1 MFRTIIWVIYFIIK
15 LVAITPKLIKL
26 KSFERKNEVE
36 KQDKLAYKVAR
47 AWGRDLME
55 KSGSKIKVIGEENV
69 PKDGPVL
76 FVSNHQSY
84 LDIPILLGFIDKP
97 KAFIAKKELA
107 KIPVFSTWMESL
119 RCIFIDRSDV
129 RQSLRAIKKGIKL
142 LKEGYS
148 FVIFPEGTRS
158 EDGKLREFKQGSLKM
173 ATKSKT
179 PIVPVTIK
187 GANKIMPRGKIVII
201 PTDVEVIISK
211 PIFMEDDIAKDSK
224 ALTQKVWNIIN
235 DNLK

>member
-173 ATKSKT
+173 AIKSKT

-187 GANKIMPRGKIVII
+187 GAIKIMPRGKIVII